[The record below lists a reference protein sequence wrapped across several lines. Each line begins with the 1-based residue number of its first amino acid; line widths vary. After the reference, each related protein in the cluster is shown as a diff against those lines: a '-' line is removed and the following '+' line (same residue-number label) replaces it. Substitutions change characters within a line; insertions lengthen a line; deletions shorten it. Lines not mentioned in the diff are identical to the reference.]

1 MQSGIENY
9 VKIVEM
15 AMVNLGTFESL
26 GYEKNETVY
35 WRASIFMQKLGYTEM
50 KAFQLAINRAIKA
63 CMSMSID
70 FTEHFIFLNEL
81 EKDYE
86 LTRFACYLIAMN
98 ADVRKAEVA
107 KAQMY
112 FIQQTRQ
119 LELIIENATEEL
131 DRFIIREELKE
142 GNKELLKAAQKKGVK
157 HFDSFLNQGYLG
169 LYNMNLTKLKE
180 RRGLGKRDNPAD
192 FMGRTELAANL
203 FRVTQAE
210 ERIKNDP
217 RVNSQAA
224 AEKAH
229 YQIASQVRDMVIANT
244 NVLPESMP
252 VARKIEES
260 KKDFKKLGKDLGK
273 LNSPKKRKSKPQ

>member
-15 AMVNLGTFESL
+15 AMANLGTFESL
-26 GYEKNETVY
+26 GYEKNGTMY
-35 WRASIFMQKLGYTEM
+35 WRASVFMQKLGYTEM
-50 KAFQLAINRAIKA
+50 KSFQNAINRAIKA
-63 CMSMSID
+63 CMSMAID
-70 FTEHFIFLNEL
+70 FTEHFIHLNEL

-86 LTRFACYLIAMN
+86 ITRFACYLISMN
-98 ADVRKAEVA
+98 ADVKKTEVA

-119 LELIIENATEEL
+119 LELMIENATEEL

-142 GNKELLKAAQKKGVK
+142 GNKELQRAAHKKGVK
-157 HFDSFLNQGYLG
+157 HFDSFLNQGYMG
-169 LYNMNLTKLKE
+169 LYNMNLAKLKNQ
-180 RRGLGKRDNPAD
+180 RGLGKKDNISD
-192 FMGRTELAANL
+192 YMGRTELAANL

-217 RVNSQAA
+217 NVNNQAS

-229 YQIASQVRDMVIANT
+229 YQIAKQVRDIVIANT
-244 NVLPESMP
+244 NILPENMP
-252 VARKIEES
+252 VAKKIDDS
-260 KKDFKKLGKDLGK
+260 KKDFKKLGKNLGK
-273 LNSPKKRKSKPQ
+273 LNSPKKKK